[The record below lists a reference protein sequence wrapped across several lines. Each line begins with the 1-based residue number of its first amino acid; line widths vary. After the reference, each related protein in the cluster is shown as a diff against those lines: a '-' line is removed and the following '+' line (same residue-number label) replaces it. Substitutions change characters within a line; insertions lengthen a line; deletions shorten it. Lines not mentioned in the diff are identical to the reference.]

1 MVGWIGAIEANFEKL
16 TLTVPVQNRKVILR
30 IEAELIKASISM
42 KMIKGTMLESDQG
55 LGGIKKGGRR
65 KGSGSSS

>member
-1 MVGWIGAIEANFEKL
+1 M
-16 TLTVPVQNRKVILR
+16 PVQNRKVLLR
-30 IEAELIKASISM
+30 AEPELIKASINM